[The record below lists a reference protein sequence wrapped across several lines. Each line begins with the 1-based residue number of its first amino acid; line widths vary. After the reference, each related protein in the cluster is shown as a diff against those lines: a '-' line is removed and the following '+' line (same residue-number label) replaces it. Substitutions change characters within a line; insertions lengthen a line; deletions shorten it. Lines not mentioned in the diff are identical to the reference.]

1 MKHTASIAAEYI
13 GWSLKEK
20 RKRLGVTGE
29 EIAKKLNISQQQV
42 SRYERGVNTINISML
57 IRFFDVLEMDE
68 DDISYV
74 FDILVHSYSEYL
86 KVKEERINLE
96 NCN

>member
-1 MKHTASIAAEYI
+1 MKHTASLVAEYI

-20 RKRLGVTGE
+20 RKKLGVTGE

-57 IRFFDVLEMDE
+57 IRFFEVLEMDE

-74 FDILVHSYSEYL
+74 FEILVQSYSEYL
-86 KVKEERINLE
+86 KVKEENINLKKY
-96 NCN
+96 N